1 MQFWVNKNEK
11 TMKNFKALFIIPFF
25 FYATEG
31 YLKAFKIGGT
41 SLMVKILV
49 SINFLVCVGLAMAD
63 FQFFGNSDMDGIY
76 TQIALTEFIYLIFG
90 AGLNFLDELAEKT
103 ESTY

>member
-1 MQFWVNKNEK
+1 
-11 TMKNFKALFIIPFF
+11 MKNFKALLIIPFF

-49 SINFLVCVGLAMAD
+49 SINFLLCVGLAMAD
-63 FQFFGNSDMDGIY
+63 FQFFGNSDLDGFY
-76 TQIALTEFIYLIFG
+76 TQMALAEFIYLVFG
-90 AGLNFLDELAEKT
+90 FGLHLFSGLAEN
-103 ESTY
+103 E

>member
-1 MQFWVNKNEK
+1 
-11 TMKNFKALFIIPFF
+11 MKNFKALLIIPFF

-49 SINFLVCVGLAMAD
+49 SINFLVCIGLAMAD
-63 FQFFGNSDMDGIY
+63 FQFFGNSDLDGFY
-76 TQIALTEFIYLIFG
+76 TQMALAEFIYLVFG
-90 AGLNFLDELAEKT
+90 FGLHLFAGLEENE
-103 ESTY
+103 

>member
-1 MQFWVNKNEK
+1 
-11 TMKNFKALFIIPFF
+11 MKNFKALLIIPFF

-49 SINFLVCVGLAMAD
+49 SINFLVCIGLAMAD
-63 FQFFGNSDMDGIY
+63 FQFFGNSDLDGFY
-76 TQIALTEFIYLIFG
+76 TQMALAEFIYLVFG
-90 AGLNFLDELAEKT
+90 FGLHLFARLEENE
-103 ESTY
+103 

>member
-63 FQFFGNSDMDGIY
+63 FQFFGNSDMDGLY
-76 TQIALTEFIYLIFG
+76 TQMALAEFIYLLFG
-90 AGLNFLDELAEKT
+90 IGLHFFAGLEENK
-103 ESTY
+103 